1 MNNKTKQIAKYG
13 LLTAL
18 ALILGY
24 VESLIPAFFAIPGM
38 KLGLANIV
46 VIIAL
51 YTIGVKGAFII
62 NISRI
67 LLISFLFGNGVSLL
81 FSLAGGMLSLVIMIA
96 LKSTKKVGI
105 IPVSICGAV
114 THNVGQILVAMILLE
129 TTSVAWYLTVL
140 WFAGLGAGI
149 VIGIISGE
157 LIKRINPNI

>member
-38 KLGLANIV
+38 KLGLPNIA

-51 YTIGVKGAFII
+51 YIIGVKGAFII

-67 LLISFLFGNGVSLL
+67 LLISFLSMRQKDKIFVSLKN
-81 FSLAGGMLSLVIMIA
+81 S
-96 LKSTKKVGI
+96 
-105 IPVSICGAV
+105 
-114 THNVGQILVAMILLE
+114 
-129 TTSVAWYLTVL
+129 
-140 WFAGLGAGI
+140 
-149 VIGIISGE
+149 
-157 LIKRINPNI
+157 NPI

>member
-18 ALILGY
+18 AMILGY

-38 KLGLANIV
+38 KLGLPNIS

-51 YTIGVKGAFII
+51 YIIGVKGAFII

-67 LLISFLFGNGVSLL
+67 LLISFLFGNGISLL
-81 FSLAGGMLSLVIMIA
+81 FSLSGGLLSLIIMII
-96 LKSTKKVGI
+96 LKSTKKIGI

-114 THNVGQILVAMILLE
+114 SHNAGQIIVAMLLLE
-129 TTSVAWYLTVL
+129 TTSVAWYLAVL
-140 WFAGLGAGI
+140 WFAGLAAGV

-157 LIKRINPNI
+157 VIKRINAKM

>member
-13 LLTAL
+13 LLTSL

-38 KLGLANIV
+38 KLGLPNIA

-51 YTIGVKGAFII
+51 YIIGVKGAFII

-67 LLISFLFGNGVSLL
+67 LLISFLFGNGISLL
-81 FSLAGGMLSLVIMIA
+81 FSLSGGLLSLIIMII
-96 LKSTKKVGI
+96 LKSTKKIGI

-114 THNVGQILVAMILLE
+114 SHNAGQIIVAMLLLE
-129 TTSVAWYLTVL
+129 TTSVAWYLAVL
-140 WFAGLGAGI
+140 WFAGLAAGV

-157 LIKRINPNI
+157 VIKRINAKM

>member
-38 KLGLANIV
+38 KLGLPNIA

-51 YTIGVKGAFII
+51 YIIGVKGAFII

-67 LLISFLFGNGVSLL
+67 LLISFLFGNGISLL
-81 FSLAGGMLSLVIMIA
+81 FSLSGGLLSLIIMII
-96 LKSTKKVGI
+96 LKSTKKIGI

-114 THNVGQILVAMILLE
+114 SHNAGQIIVAMLLLE
-129 TTSVAWYLTVL
+129 TTSVAWYLAVL
-140 WFAGLGAGI
+140 WFAGLAAGV

-157 LIKRINPNI
+157 VIKRINAKM